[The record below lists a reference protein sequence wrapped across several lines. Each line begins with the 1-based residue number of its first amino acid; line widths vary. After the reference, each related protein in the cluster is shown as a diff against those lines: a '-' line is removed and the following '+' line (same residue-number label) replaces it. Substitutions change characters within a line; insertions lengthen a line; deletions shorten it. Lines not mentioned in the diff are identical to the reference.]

1 MYAYFR
7 STRGAGVYDQIVVIA
22 VANKVERE

>member
-1 MYAYFR
+1 MYTYFP

-22 VANKVERE
+22 VASKVERE